1 MILTGFGKEFCGG
14 NSMLKKQIFF
24 APVMLLCSVIGS
36 AQTNATVG
44 GRVGD
49 AGGAVIPGVEV
60 TARNVNT
67 GIVSDQ
73 LTNETGTYNFASL
86 QPGTYTFSASLPGF
100 QTQTFQNVTLSQ
112 TQQVRLDF
120 KLEVAGTR
128 QTVEVVTDANV
139 ILATTTASVGDV

>member
-1 MILTGFGKEFCGG
+1 
-14 NSMLKKQIFF
+14 MLKRQIFF
-24 APVMLLCSVIGS
+24 VPVVLLFSVLAS

-86 QPGTYTFSASLPGF
+86 QPGTYTFSAALPGF

-112 TQQVRLDF
+112 SQQVRLNF
-120 KLEVAGTR
+120 TLEVAGTS

-139 ILATTTASVGDV
+139 DRKSVV

>member
-1 MILTGFGKEFCGG
+1 
-14 NSMLKKQIFF
+14 MLKKQILTG
-24 APVMLLCSVIGS
+24 ALVLLLPVTAL

-44 GRVGD
+44 GTVGD
-49 AGGAVIPGVEV
+49 AAGAVIPGVAV

-120 KLEVAGTR
+120 TLEVSGTR
-128 QTVEVVTDANV
+128 QTVEVVTDANST
-139 ILATTTASVGDV
+139 LATT